1 MLRSKDL
8 SLCCLALALAGPA
21 ASALQKR
28 DVTATLADGTTVI
41 GYEAEGLATYQGIP
55 FAQPPVGDLRLKP
68 PQRLNASSLGTIDA
82 TQDAAACPQLVAN
95 VNATGSLFASVLGY
109 LVGTPFV
116 QNDLLNESEDCLT
129 LNIIAPPDA
138 QPGDDLP
145 VVFWIFGGAFEL
157 GWSGLFNGSTYV
169 ADSIALDKPIVWV
182 AVNYRV
188 AGFGFMPGKE
198 LLAEGSTNLGLRDQR
213 LGEYSWPAEGNRGDK
228 TII

>member
-1 MLRSKDL
+1 MLSYMDL
-8 SLCCLALALAGPA
+8 ALCCLALAGPV
-21 ASALQKR
+21 ASAPGLQKR

-68 PQRLNASSLGTIDA
+68 PQPLNASLGTIDA
-82 TQDAAACPQLVAN
+82 TQSPAACPQLVTN
-95 VNATGSLFASVLGY
+95 VNSTGSLFSSVLGY

-116 QNDLLNESEDCLT
+116 QNDLLDESEDCLT

-138 QPGDDLP
+138 QPGDNLP

-169 ADSIALDKPIVWV
+169 IDSIALDKPIVWV

-213 LGEYSWPAEGNRGDK
+213 LGEYS
-228 TII
+228 

>member
-1 MLRSKDL
+1 MLSYKDL
-8 SLCCLALALAGPA
+8 ALCCLALVAPA
-21 ASALQKR
+21 ASAPGLQKR
-28 DVTATLADGTTVI
+28 DVTATLTDGTTVI
-41 GYEAEGLATYQGIP
+41 GLEAEGLATYQGIP
-55 FAQPPVGDLRLKP
+55 YAQPPVGDLRLKP
-68 PQRLNASSLGTIDA
+68 PQPLNASLGTIDA
-82 TQDAAACPQLVAN
+82 TKSAAACPQLVTN
-95 VNATGSLFASVLGY
+95 VNSTDSLFSSVLGY

-116 QNDLLNESEDCLT
+116 QNDILDESEDCLT

-138 QPGDDLP
+138 QPGDNLP

-169 ADSIALDKPIVWV
+169 TDSIALDKPIVWV

-213 LGEYSWPAEGNRGDK
+213 LGEYS
-228 TII
+228 